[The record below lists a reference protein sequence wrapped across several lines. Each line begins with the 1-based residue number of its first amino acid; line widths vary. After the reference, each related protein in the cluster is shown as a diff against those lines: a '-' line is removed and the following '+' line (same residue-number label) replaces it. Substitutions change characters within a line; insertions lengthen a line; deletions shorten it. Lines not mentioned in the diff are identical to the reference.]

1 MAICL
6 FGHSSNPISE
16 LFTDCFSSCR
26 GTPPQTLPARRG
38 PPRLVHANA
47 APPALFGAWEGGF
60 PLACRWNKA
69 DRSSGKL
76 DGGWSPDEEELE
88 LSLGQLVMHCGAGV
102 TPGTFAPGVN
112 SKEEKACYSLVVANE
127 GQGKTT
133 LFHYLWKSLNTF
145 FATPPAAT
153 TLRPQEEGLH
163 AMPCNLLRGL
173 PAASLRFCLY
183 VDCHFLVS
191 SLDRA
196 LTRKASLTSQ
206 QLGRQYNQTK
216 KEVTK
221 KEEEAKEDTQKPN
234 QRERELTLEMEA
246 LIEAAAQ
253 TWSSLKP
260 SAKMNRG
267 GEFEKMTDN
276 KVELQLDFKRALR
289 SLLADTSL
297 PFILLLDGLE
307 EVPLNFLHPLLCGL
321 LQTGQSLQSKRCQEQ
336 IKEEAEEAEEEE
348 EEEEEEEQ
356 EEKEEQ
362 EQEQEEEK
370 VGGRGHE
377 KEAKQ
382 EKEGHRFVWSMDSRT
397 EKDGVLEEA
406 QVQKT
411 QSSKL
416 LQEFERNVRV
426 AAVSPDTKLSLRL
439 RRFGKKLKYSL
450 RDGGRLHTVLAAC
463 RYDTL
468 KRLLC
473 FEEPPSSS
481 STDLENTSNTSLEK
495 QKQTGKERDQ
505 EPPQLQLPSQLLPQQ
520 GHPPQPQ
527 PQLHQNQGD
536 LSTSFKFI
544 AELKETRLRKE
555 EKMAAAFGAMTNES
569 ISQWA
574 NSGLGQLIQWR
585 VVKLQ
590 NFESDYDENMFIRQL
605 LSHWGVYSSSLWKL
619 VYNKKLRLLP
629 DPPPPSASSRVACT
643 PPQLPSPFAPTTT
656 PFTPLQLYLLAREC
670 AMRGISRSSEE
681 KQACIHSRGEGRG
694 DIAQTLFEFYQHLLD
709 DIVHDYL
716 FHNLRVQTERQAI
729 EDRTPSS
736 CVLETKEQVFRDWKQ
751 WLCIFAFLI
760 FLWEDERRTKGVHR
774 TSLQRRFLIDSLQIL
789 VEALPHSSLS
799 VRNGSQL
806 LDELLDVLPQS
817 FCSGMRIGRSGCTP
831 RAEEGEEVP
840 LSDHHRQDAH
850 LPEQRPSLEVLSF
863 KETLF
868 QQFLV
873 AEFLRDERLASRIFI
888 LLSSSSNECYQL
900 ANELKELPSDRP
912 VDDERWWWGLS
923 NTSQQRYISHWWWDA
938 VWLFLSYSKGMQW
951 MAERILQHPI
961 RLYHECVSSAQ
972 VQQLATDGTVDREE
986 DAAPP
991 PTLTSSP
998 FPTIQSGPSPSSLPK
1013 STSNVSC
1020 GFYQT
1025 WLDLLRACGTD
1036 PHDLG
1041 QVRFSL
1047 LLRAKACEG
1056 CLFQAST
1063 GVAAL
1068 DLHDDDVGGLSQ
1080 DDGDS
1085 AAHLKATRDRSQR
1098 GHVEKEE
1105 DGATAATLPLKD
1117 VTQLGSTFWELVLQ
1131 SETTLMHLQSYPV
1144 YLQLNYCLGSKM
1156 VNKVITKCISVL
1168 KYSHWNNLDLFAV
1181 PILLKFLPENF
1192 LDEAKISQLIALFEE
1207 EKKRDKAKQHSSN
1220 LGSVRNTKPLLPTQ
1234 GSDPKRKPQ
1243 ETESEKHSI
1252 RIRRSLIHL
1261 LWQINLR
1268 KSSPDLENINNFNII
1283 HLIIDLLKDS
1293 DGGVQREATL
1303 IMKELGKLSLLQL
1316 GTKQREFFL
1325 KQLLRLSPPP
1335 TGTSTVT
1342 PCTVMPLSYVFE
1354 SFEWKQLMNSAL
1366 KMMKMFDLYE
1376 WLLRWVGSEDAG
1388 LRLLVFTV
1396 LGTLGDT
1403 LLPTRQRTDPERVAS
1418 CQVLA
1423 MLSQAYQPSYPPALL
1438 KRLKDIDRRTTSSPP
1453 IFGKT
1458 NEERPFVRAFV
1469 SVAFH
1474 AFGEGAAECPDVA
1487 SMMELLQCKPTFMS
1501 RISAVLLLKMSE
1513 EQEGLRQDHY
1523 SEGDEREKTSENC
1536 PETKNNGLLVLQKLM
1551 MAPFDVAGGEG
1562 GPKGDFV
1569 EGLNNFVIKEILPL
1583 LRLIPDHLLSHSS
1596 EHKFSLLSSW
1606 LLQLPHSTT
1615 SSMQTEANKS
1625 ITNPR
1630 TLDTA
1635 LQSHNSL
1642 QSSIDLQLLIL
1653 KSLPSRFSLSMEEH
1667 LFPHTCNTHLNY
1679 LFLLLDVL
1687 EKHDRASGNLIL
1699 REAIIEKLNVVATNQ
1714 LTQHI
1719 THVRPLSQQL
1729 TKEEVEGEEQ
1739 EETEAAA
1746 DTSCCARKN
1755 IINALLTARAELARR
1770 CAKLL
1775 SHRSAWVI
1783 LSCLRLLFVLND
1795 KEREETPFIISHYR
1809 KNATDTGPLQPSKC
1823 TPHHPSI
1830 DWKDAVEQMLN
1841 RTLIMLSETDPT
1853 FRMEAT
1859 SLLNLFLNNT
1869 ARHYHHKLN
1878 NYGNTIGMNI
1888 RLEDEHI
1895 IALCSLLKS
1904 PLFAIRATAVTALGM
1919 FCQTTAVVPT
1929 LPQRPTKQPLFA
1941 GWQKR
1946 IEHFLLQILREESN
1960 MDREGNDAVQ
1970 ESTVRALC
1978 FLRENIS
1985 DEGLAT
1991 VASLLNAKSRLR
2003 IVVLEA
2009 LASFGRRSL
2018 FYIPCFI
2025 EFLKSENPCLRETAA
2040 HQLKVLASYLPFDEE
2055 HIAQLG
2061 ALLRGT
2067 SDVAKMPRHSSGTP
2081 SLSDGDQSFEE
2092 ELHLPDF
2099 EESDSDDDAFVRE
2112 EALGVLMKLGPQ
2124 TLILFVHDIM
2134 DILSNERNEEGS
2146 LYKACLLATGLLL
2159 QYLHKKE
2166 VDLDINE
2173 QRLHHIRYLLC
2184 AMESTHDG
2192 WKIAAMQP
2200 VNAVHLSLMQ
2210 RQVNEKLQGVK
2221 QRRLLVNKYYNFI
2234 LPPIINNSLN
2244 STIPMVKKAA
2254 LKILRINP
2262 KLITRF
2268 HYTFKLTKL
2277 LNSFAED
2284 PDNQIQAFML
2294 LAEACCVTITAHLNP
2309 LVSLL
2314 KSRDTKILIKTINL
2328 FGRLRS
2334 RQGLTCALN
2343 LVPSAINH
2351 LNSFDIKR
2359 RLLSLLVKYG
2369 DDFELQQPMPQQAT
2383 SESYQHELHLR
2394 KQEVKLLF
2402 SKSKDAS
2409 LKGFAFQVLKKDFL
2423 HDIAS
2428 EQQLPAEFIKV
2439 LISMLT
2445 DSSTKNQMEGVFTFA
2460 ELKPFHRRQILP
2472 FLFPCSSA
2480 SIPSSRPQAIIS
2492 SSTTAFSCFSF
2503 PFIAGTSHSDSSDSE
2518 EQEENGQDSENTPLS
2533 DSVILWQLLSMHWN
2547 CLITHTF

>member
-1 MAICL
+1 
-6 FGHSSNPISE
+6 
-16 LFTDCFSSCR
+16 
-26 GTPPQTLPARRG
+26 
-38 PPRLVHANA
+38 
-47 APPALFGAWEGGF
+47 
-60 PLACRWNKA
+60 
-69 DRSSGKL
+69 
-76 DGGWSPDEEELE
+76 
-88 LSLGQLVMHCGAGV
+88 
-102 TPGTFAPGVN
+102 
-112 SKEEKACYSLVVANE
+112 
-127 GQGKTT
+127 
-133 LFHYLWKSLNTF
+133 
-145 FATPPAAT
+145 
-153 TLRPQEEGLH
+153 
-163 AMPCNLLRGL
+163 
-173 PAASLRFCLY
+173 
-183 VDCHFLVS
+183 
-191 SLDRA
+191 
-196 LTRKASLTSQ
+196 
-206 QLGRQYNQTK
+206 
-216 KEVTK
+216 
-221 KEEEAKEDTQKPN
+221 
-234 QRERELTLEMEA
+234 
-246 LIEAAAQ
+246 
-253 TWSSLKP
+253 
-260 SAKMNRG
+260 
-267 GEFEKMTDN
+267 
-276 KVELQLDFKRALR
+276 
-289 SLLADTSL
+289 
-297 PFILLLDGLE
+297 
-307 EVPLNFLHPLLCGL
+307 
-321 LQTGQSLQSKRCQEQ
+321 
-336 IKEEAEEAEEEE
+336 
-348 EEEEEEEQ
+348 
-356 EEKEEQ
+356 
-362 EQEQEEEK
+362 
-370 VGGRGHE
+370 
-377 KEAKQ
+377 
-382 EKEGHRFVWSMDSRT
+382 MDSRT
-397 EKDGVLEEA
+397 EKHGVLEEV

-411 QSSKL
+411 QSAKL
-416 LQEFERNVRV
+416 LREFERNVRV
-426 AAVSPDTKLSLRL
+426 AAVSPDTKLLLRL
-439 RRFGKKLKYSL
+439 RSFGKKLKYSL
-450 RDGGRLHTVLAAC
+450 RDEGRLHTVLAAC

-495 QKQTGKERDQ
+495 QKQTENEREQ
-505 EPPQLQLPSQLLPQQ
+505 EPPQLQLPSQLPQQ

-536 LSTSFKFI
+536 LSASLKFI
-544 AELKETRLRKE
+544 SELKDMRLRKE
-555 EKMAAAFGAMTNES
+555 EKMAAAFGAMTNKS
-569 ISQWA
+569 LSQWA

-629 DPPPPSASSRVACT
+629 DPPPPSPSARVACT

-656 PFTPLQLYLLAREC
+656 SFTPLQLYLLAREC
-670 AMRGISRSSEE
+670 AMRGVSRSSEE
-681 KQACIHSRGEGRG
+681 KQAPIHSGGEGMG

-709 DIVHDYL
+709 DIVHDHL

-736 CVLETKEQVFRDWKQ
+736 CGLETKAQVFRDWKQ

-789 VEALPHSSLS
+789 IEALPHSSLS
-799 VRNGSQL
+799 VHNGSQL

-817 FCSGMRIGRSGCTP
+817 LCSGMRVGRSACTP

-840 LSDHHRQDAH
+840 LSDHHGQDAH

-868 QQFLV
+868 HQFLV

-900 ANELKELPSDRP
+900 ANELKLPSDRH

-923 NTSQQRYISHWWWDA
+923 KDSQQRYISHWWWDA
-938 VWLFLSYSKGMQW
+938 VWLFLSYSKGMPW

-972 VQQLATDGTVDREE
+972 VQHQQLATDGTVDHEE
-986 DAAPP
+986 DAASP

-998 FPTIQSGPSPSSLPK
+998 TTQSGPSPSSPK
-1013 STSNVSC
+1013 STSHVSC

-1056 CLFQAST
+1056 CLLQASM

-1068 DLHDDDVGGLSQ
+1068 DLHDDDVSG
-1080 DDGDS
+1080 
-1085 AAHLKATRDRSQR
+1085 DRSQT

-1105 DGATAATLPLKD
+1105 EGATAATLPLKD

-1131 SETTLMHLQSYPV
+1131 SETSLMHLQSYPV

-1168 KYSHWNNLDLFAV
+1168 KYSHQNNLDLFVV

-1207 EKKRDKAKQHSSN
+1207 EKKRDKARQHSSN
-1220 LGSVRNTKPLLPTQ
+1220 LGSVRNAKPLPPTQ

-1243 ETESEKHSI
+1243 AAESEKHSI

-1293 DGGVQREATL
+1293 DCGVQREATL

-1335 TGTSTVT
+1335 TGTSAVT
-1342 PCTVMPLSYVFE
+1342 HCTVMPLSYVFE

-1438 KRLKDIDRRTTSSPP
+1438 KRLKDVDRRTTSSPP

-1474 AFGEGAAECPDVA
+1474 AFGEEAAACPDAA

-1523 SEGDEREKTSENC
+1523 SGEGDEREKTSKNC

-1551 MAPFDVAGGEG
+1551 MAPFDVAGRREG
-1562 GPKGDFV
+1562 GSKGDFV
-1569 EGLNNFVIKEILPL
+1569 EGLNDFVIKEILPL

-1606 LLQLPHSTT
+1606 LLQLPLSTT

-1625 ITNPR
+1625 NTKPR

-1642 QSSIDLQLLIL
+1642 QLSIDLQLLIL

-1679 LFLLLDVL
+1679 LFLLLDLL
-1687 EKHDRASGNLIL
+1687 EKHDRDSGNLIL

-1729 TKEEVEGEEQ
+1729 TEEEVEGDEQ

-1746 DTSCCARKN
+1746 ETSCGDSKKN

-1795 KEREETPFIISHYR
+1795 KEREEAPLIISHYR
-1809 KNATDTGPLQPSKC
+1809 KNATATGPLQPSKF

-1859 SLLNLFLNNT
+1859 SLLNLLLNNT
-1869 ARHYHHKLN
+1869 ARHYHHHKLN

-1904 PLFAIRATAVTALGM
+1904 PLFTIRATAVTALGM

-1929 LPQRPTKQPLFA
+1929 LPQRSTKQPLFA

-1960 MDREGNDAVQ
+1960 MDGEGNDAVQ
-1970 ESTVRALC
+1970 ESTIRALC

-1991 VASLLNAKSRLR
+1991 VASLLNAKSHLR

-2018 FYIPCFI
+2018 SYIPCFI
-2025 EFLKSENPCLRETAA
+2025 EFLKSENSCLRETAA

-2067 SDVAKMPRHSSGTP
+2067 EDVAKRPHHSSGTP
-2081 SLSDGDQSFEE
+2081 SLSGDQSFEE
-2092 ELHLPDF
+2092 ELYLSDF

-2146 LYKACLLATGLLL
+2146 LCKACLLATGLLL
-2159 QYLHKKE
+2159 QHLHKKE

-2173 QRLHHIRYLLC
+2173 QRLHHIQYLLR
-2184 AMESTHDG
+2184 AMEATHEG

-2314 KSRDTKILIKTINL
+2314 KSRDTKILIKAINL

-2334 RQGLTCALN
+2334 KQGLTCALN

-2369 DDFELQQPMPQQAT
+2369 DHFDLQQPMPQLAT

-2402 SKSKDAS
+2402 TKSKDAS

-2423 HDIAS
+2423 QDIAS
-2428 EQQLPAEFIKV
+2428 KQQVSILTFRANTV
-2439 LISMLT
+2439 LMV
-2445 DSSTKNQMEGVFTFA
+2445 ST
-2460 ELKPFHRRQILP
+2460 
-2472 FLFPCSSA
+2472 
-2480 SIPSSRPQAIIS
+2480 
-2492 SSTTAFSCFSF
+2492 SF
-2503 PFIAGTSHSDSSDSE
+2503 PLNS
-2518 EQEENGQDSENTPLS
+2518 LK
-2533 DSVILWQLLSMHWN
+2533 
-2547 CLITHTF
+2547 CLFLC